1 VQSQLEDTQRRLEGL
16 ETQRRAWQGERSQH
30 EATKSKLS
38 QVEDRLVQLQ
48 LQQQQKRRVL
58 QDTTNTHT
66 GKPAAAE
73 GLLDKGSAKN
83 AIRGLSGARP
93 QTMLD

>member
-1 VQSQLEDTQRRLEGL
+1 VQSLLEDTQRRLEGL
-16 ETQRRAWQGERSQH
+16 ETQRRAWQEERSQH

-38 QVEDRLVQLQ
+38 QVEDRLVQ

-93 QTMLD
+93 QTVLD